1 MWSSIVAVLGT
12 LAGAALAG
20 YAQRATDRRARDA
33 ANRQEVTRA
42 VADLLEAVVRHREV
56 HWLTVAAR
64 RVGDA
69 ETSEE
74 RSRLAS
80 TRSAATVAR
89 DRLGLLVLT
98 DPALLAAAETA
109 WRTAIRLPDIALG
122 PAADGRFRPDVET
135 ALEAARDRS
144 RSAHTALRIAGAAY
158 IDSGH

>member
-33 ANRQEVTRA
+33 AHRQEVTRA
-42 VADLLEAVVRHREV
+42 VAELLEAVVRHREA
-56 HWLTVAAR
+56 HWLAVAAR
-64 RVGDA
+64 RAGDV
-69 ETSEE
+69 ETVEE
-74 RSRLAS
+74 RVARAS

-98 DPALLAAAETA
+98 DPALLGAAETA
-109 WRTAIRLPDIALG
+109 WRTAIELPDISLG
-122 PAADGRFRPDVET
+122 PVVDGQFEPGVEA
-135 ALEAARDRS
+135 ALEAARERS

-158 IDSGH
+158 INTGN

>member
-20 YAQRATDRRARDA
+20 YAQRATDQRARDA
-33 ANRQEVTRA
+33 AHRQEVTRA

-64 RVGDA
+64 RAGDA
-69 ETSEE
+69 ETTEE
-74 RSRLAS
+74 RSALAS

-89 DRLGLLVLT
+89 DRLGLLVLS
-98 DPALLAAAETA
+98 DPALLGAAETA
-109 WRTAIRLPDIALG
+109 WRTAIELPDIVLG
-122 PAADGRFRPDVET
+122 PVVDGRFQPDVET
-135 ALEAARDRS
+135 ALETDRERS

-158 IDSGH
+158 INTGH